1 MLTAVRSGDG
11 ASVLADEGILPS
23 APTFAN
29 PHERPLIG
37 QQIAGSELIVNFT
50 YSLNAG
56 AGNPVDGFFVD
67 SVCFR

>member
-1 MLTAVRSGDG
+1 MLSAVRSGDG
-11 ASVLADEGILPS
+11 ASVLADESILPS

-29 PHERPLIG
+29 PHERPLMG

-50 YSLNAG
+50 YNLNAG

>member
-29 PHERPLIG
+29 PHERPLMG

-50 YSLNAG
+50 YNAG
-56 AGNPVDGFFVD
+56 AGNPADGFFVD